1 MQLVARLGLIGTLYL
16 VLFGCGGE
24 GPTAAPA
31 ARLTPDGGTGVQAG
45 GIIGASS
52 NDDDDE
58 PSASDDDEDV
68 DEDFL
73 VGRWRH
79 EVGSCTY
86 TYRFLNSGGFELTA
100 SAGEQIDGRYMLEQV
115 ELRPQRWQLTLE
127 IDGDNGGEDC
137 EGHQINEIGAVY
149 LIIVDPVGDDR
160 IDVFRSESSSGA
172 AFRWTRLN

>member
-1 MQLVARLGLIGTLYL
+1 MQLVARLGLVG

-31 ARLTPDGGTGVQAG
+31 ARFSPDGGTGIQAG

-52 NDDDDE
+52 EDDDDPSAGDDDDE
-58 PSASDDDEDV
+58 V

-86 TYRFLNSGGFELTA
+86 TYRFLSSGGFELNA

-115 ELRPQRWQLTLE
+115 ELRPQRWELTLD

-137 EGHQINEIGAVY
+137 EGHLINEIGVRY

-160 IDVFRSESSSGA
+160 IDVFRSESASSA
-172 AFRWTRLN
+172 EFRWTRLN